1 MIVKCARCQTRFKI
15 PDEKVTDKGVKVRCT
30 KCQNT
35 FRVTREPGGE
45 DAGAS
50 SPPSSAGQAD
60 PFAEFGVAPD
70 PKGVEVTRPGFFA
83 QGVAATR
90 ALSGSPSSSENPS
103 WNSMDGE
110 LDTEDGVFREP
121 TRIGPMPRPPLQ
133 ASGAPGVAA
142 ARNGGAVPLPAP
154 PEAIRPPVDTSTG
167 LYGGAVPPP
176 VEDGAPMPAGAVPLP
191 GFAPSSPRAGP
202 GVASPRSAPP
212 GGMAA
217 RAMPPP
223 PPPAALR
230 QGGGAVPPPPPGSGA
245 LAGSASPPAPD
256 ADDPFADFL
265 SAPMPGGAQDP
276 FDALPAPVTGPSI
289 ADRRPSAPGAR
300 AVPPAP
306 PAVEDDPFASI
317 DIDDSTMV
325 GSPPAQAAPVAS
337 APPSVEDDP
346 FASIDIDDSTMAGQP
361 SFSPVAPASR
371 GAPPSA
377 PAARGG
383 AGAPSGA
390 RAPSAGG
397 SAPHAAPAGAAVAA
411 PRAASVGAP
420 VAAPRLAPAGAPVAA
435 SAPPAAPT
443 GASVGASAPRAVSA
457 GAPLTAPPARAA
469 QPGASFTGPDDATQ
483 AGRPPHQGAAPSARA
498 ALFSGPEDAT
508 VPGRPPLQSAPGGPD
523 PFGALD
529 LGDATM
535 PGRPPLQSAPGGA
548 DPFGALDLGDA
559 TMPGRPPHPA
569 AGAGFESPS
578 APPAGAQDLF
588 DLSSD
593 GDFGEH
599 AGLQPSDTG
608 RAALFGTSSQG
619 ALGLDDSQAHST
631 GSLLDDVPPP
641 EESLDFG
648 GVTLGRIG
656 GAGVGQREV
665 LELDPQMSAA
675 PVVSVAKPTARPE
688 DVGIPQARPPS
699 RARKVT
705 ALLVNLMVAAAL
717 VVGLG
722 AVGSVY
728 LSEGRLDLSV
738 LSPENLRA
746 LVVPAPKPLVALDVS
761 NGLFETQA
769 GRPLFFIRGDAENR
783 TASATHVRVRG
794 ALFDGDQRVRSVEGL
809 AGLVATPEELHAV
822 GNAEAAQALRKRLD
836 AGAVSVAPGARV
848 PFLLVF
854 HEYPAAL
861 GSFRLEVTVEAVP
874 PPAEA
879 APAPTEAAPPQA
891 PAQAA
896 PTE

>member
-15 PDEKVTDKGVKVRCT
+15 PDEKVTEKGVKVRCT

-50 SPPSSAGQAD
+50 SPPPSAGQAD

-90 ALSGSPSSSENPS
+90 ALSGGSPSENPS

-110 LDTEDGVFREP
+110 LDDGVFREP
-121 TRIGPMPRPPLQ
+121 TRIGPMPRPPPQ
-133 ASGAPGVAA
+133 ASGSPSVAT

-154 PEAIRPPVDTSTG
+154 PEAVRSPVDTSTG

-176 VEDGAPMPAGAVPLP
+176 VEDGAAVASGAVPLP
-191 GFAPSSPRAGP
+191 GFAPGGSGP
-202 GVASPRSAPP
+202 GVASPRGASPGAMAP
-212 GGMAA
+212 

-223 PPPAALR
+223 PPSAALR
-230 QGGGAVPPPPPGSGA
+230 QGGSAAPAARGSPSPGAE
-245 LAGSASPPAPD
+245 
-256 ADDPFADFL
+256 DPFADFM
-265 SAPMPGGAQDP
+265 SAPMPGGALDP

-289 ADRRPSAPGAR
+289 ADRRPVAPGAR
-300 AVPPAP
+300 VAPPPAP
-306 PAVEDDPFASI
+306 PSAEEDPFASI
-317 DIDDSTMV
+317 DIDDATMT
-325 GSPPAQAAPVAS
+325 GSPPVQAPP
-337 APPSVEDDP
+337 APPSVEEDP
-346 FASIDIDDSTMAGQP
+346 FASIDIDDATMTGQP
-361 SFSPVAPASR
+361 PFSSSAPPSR
-371 GAPPSA
+371 GAPP
-377 PAARGG
+377 
-383 AGAPSGA
+383 GAPSAAMGAPQGA
-390 RAPSAGG
+390 RA
-397 SAPHAAPAGAAVAA
+397 
-411 PRAASVGAP
+411 
-420 VAAPRLAPAGAPVAA
+420 A
-435 SAPPAAPT
+435 SA
-443 GASVGASAPRAVSA
+443 GASAPRAASTGASAPPSASVGAAGVAAAPRAGSA
-457 GAPLTAPPARAA
+457 GAPLTASPARSA
-469 QPGASFTGPDDATQ
+469 QAGGAFLGPEGATLP
-483 AGRPPHQGAAPSARA
+483 GRPPHQGAAPSARPAGGGA
-498 ALFSGPEDAT
+498 APYSAPEDAT
-508 VPGRPPLQSAPGGPD
+508 VPGRPPLQAAPGGAD
-523 PFGALD
+523 PFAALD
-529 LGDATM
+529 LGDATV
-535 PGRPPLQSAPGGA
+535 PGRPPLQAAPGGA
-548 DPFGALDLGDA
+548 DPFASIDIDA
-559 TMPGRPPHPA
+559 TVPGRPPLQAAPGGADPFTSLDLGGATNPSRPPPSVGASPA
-569 AGAGFESPS
+569 A
-578 APPAGAQDLF
+578 PPGAQDLF

-593 GDFGEH
+593 GDYGEH
-599 AGLQPSDTG
+599 AGVQPSDTG
-608 RAALFGTSSQG
+608 RAALFGSSSHDS
-619 ALGLDDSQAHST
+619 LGLDDAQAHST

-641 EESLDFG
+641 EEGQDFG

-675 PVVSVAKPTARPE
+675 PVVSVVKPTARPE
-688 DVGIPQARPPS
+688 DVGIPQGRPPS

-761 NGLFETQA
+761 NGLYETQA
-769 GRPLFFIRGDAENR
+769 GRPLFYVRGDVENR
-783 TASATHVRVRG
+783 TGAATHIRVRG

-809 AGLVATPEELHAV
+809 AGVVATPEQLHAV
-822 GNAEAAQALRKRLD
+822 GNAEAAEALRKRLD
-836 AGAVSVAPGARV
+836 AGAVSVAPGARA

-861 GSFRLEVTVEAVP
+861 GSFRLEVSVEAVP
-874 PPAEA
+874 APAAEA
-879 APAPTEAAPPQA
+879 VPAPTEAAPSQA